1 VDQSQ
6 QWFLEEN
13 QQQPKPDNTGGI
25 PAPEVNWRPGH
36 QNKFNLL
43 PVGRLE
49 GSDFQK

>member
-25 PAPEVNWRPGH
+25 PAPEVATGPSIFR
-36 QNKFNLL
+36 KVLDL
-43 PVGRLE
+43 
-49 GSDFQK
+49 SDKKYKMYHVK